1 LSNSFRHRRDFRQ
14 SRTHV
19 VVKGIGAECFGGTM
33 IDGVCVGGVLTLVHA
48 VYTDHANA
56 YPCRYLRNGWGG
68 EPYFNAEIGTIAQAQ
83 AIATAIGDRAWGALG
98 QLSWRT
104 DMIPV
109 GSTQVLEI
117 EEGDHISLTNLQ
129 EGQNQDIYPVLE
141 VTPVGGTVGHPIYEI
156 TVGERQPDFLDIISQ
171 KTAVVRVQEAIAT
184 NYGAG
189 GLGDV
194 TLGPGGRPG
203 APKDVPPTR
212 APTHTQRNEIQP
224 QYNDTVGLTLYAN
237 PQDRDPALPVDPLLY
252 QHPFRVTPP
261 RTLSNRDP
269 EPGLWASHDGEAHPY
284 TVDFGYIATDG
295 TYGTHV
301 DYAMMM
307 RRLSIK
313 GTGTVTLQREH
324 IDVAGPYTV
333 SAAWSNQPISETGF
347 VGIPFAAGDDIH
359 VVVTGVGGSG
369 ISIKA
374 KERAD

>member
-1 LSNSFRHRRDFRQ
+1 MSNSFRHRRDFRQ

-19 VVKGIGAECFGGTM
+19 VVRGVGTECLGGTVVN
-33 IDGVCVGGVLTLVHA
+33 GACVGGVWTLVHA

-68 EPYFNAEIGTIAQAQ
+68 EPYFNAEIGTIAKAIE
-83 AIATAIGDRAWGALG
+83 IATAIGDRAWGALG
-98 QLSWRT
+98 QLLWRT

-117 EEGDHISLTNLQ
+117 EEGDRIELTNLQ
-129 EGQNQDIYPVLE
+129 EGQDHDLYSVIE
-141 VTPVGGTVGHPIYEI
+141 VTPVGGTTGHPIYEI
-156 TVGERQPDFLDIISQ
+156 LVGEVAPDIVDIINQ
-171 KTAVVRVQEAIAT
+171 KTSVVRVQEAIA
-184 NYGAG
+184 NRQG
-189 GLGDV
+189 GGSDV
-194 TLGPGGRPG
+194 TLGPGGTPG

-212 APTHTQRNEIQP
+212 APTHTQRNEFQP
-224 QYNDTVGLTLYAN
+224 QYNDTVGLTIYAN
-237 PQDRDPALPVDPLLY
+237 AQDRDPVNPVDPANY
-252 QHPFRVTPP
+252 QHSFRVTPP
-261 RTLSNRDP
+261 RTLTNRDP

-284 TVDFGYIATDG
+284 TVDFGYIAADG

-313 GTGTVTLQREH
+313 GTGTVTLQRER

-333 SAAWSNQPISETGF
+333 SAAWSNQPLSETGF

-374 KERAD
+374 KERAN